1 MGILRLYCL
10 LELPERPLFLL
21 NCVPTRPGSWAERL
35 MMQQSEG
42 KSPLNQV
49 SDHPDFHV
57 VGIGASAGGLAALL
71 RFFENMPAQNDMA
84 FVIVLH
90 LSPKHESNI
99 AKLLQHVTKMVV
111 LQVMETV
118 RIEKN
123 QVYVIPPSKNLLMQ
137 DGQLI
142 IEPMTREFGKPVA
155 IDLFLRTLAEVHRER
170 AVGIILSGTGSD
182 GAVGIARI
190 REAGGMTIAQEPDD
204 AEYDSMPRSAI
215 ETGMVDVIL
224 PVADMPQK
232 LIDVVTNSVAIELP
246 DAEAGE
252 PGTPQ
257 QENDAAAKIRSE
269 AALAAI
275 MEILH
280 ARTGHDFTHYKKATV
295 LRRIERRMQVNCLSN
310 LNDYLVYL
318 ERTKE
323 ETPLLLQDMLISV
336 TNFFRDPESFAALE
350 RDIIPRLFEDAVEG
364 TQIRAWTPG
373 CATGEEAYSIA
384 MLLAEQAELHKA
396 QVDTQVFASDIDKR
410 AIDLGRRGL
419 YPESIVTDVPAN
431 RLRQFF
437 TKDGNQY
444 QIKKELREK
453 VLFAAHN
460 ILRDPP
466 FSRVHLITCRNLLIY
481 LSRDVQQKI
490 FEMFHFALLPG
501 GYLFLGSSE
510 SAEVAPKYFIPV
522 DKKNRIYRA
531 SSTAHGA
538 YYLPTMPFRKTHPL
552 MPITLA
558 QQDIKPR
565 LPYADLHQRLLE
577 HYAPPSVLINHEGDI
592 VYLSEKAGQYLRH
605 TGGEPSHNL
614 VALIVPALRLELR
627 TALFQMTQ
635 NDADIDSNI
644 ETRPVTVDRNG
655 FEFNVSMTIRQVQRD
670 EISGKLIFVLFNES
684 EKNAVQEQTPEVVH
698 SFMIKQLE
706 NELFVTKEQL
716 QTTIEQYETSAE
728 ELKAS
733 NEELQAINEELR
745 STTEELETSKE
756 ELQSINEE
764 LITVNH
770 ELKVKADE
778 TGKSNDD
785 LQNFIASTEIATLF
799 IDRAMRI
806 KRFTPRASDVFN
818 VIASDVGRPL
828 LDITHRLHYDNLESD
843 AAEVFTSLRALER
856 EVESDSGK
864 VFIARLIPYRT
875 TEDKIDGLVL
885 TFIDI
890 TNLKVAQ
897 KELLEEEHRMALV
910 AASTKDYAIITQ
922 DTAGLITSWNSG
934 AYRIFGYEEAEVIG
948 RPVDILFTPEDCERG
963 VPQAEMQ
970 AARADGSA
978 VDERWH
984 LRRDGSRFFCSGVT
998 TLLDSGEMRG
1008 YARIARDLT
1017 GTKEAESRREQTLA
1031 RETATRI
1038 QAENASRMREE
1049 FLAVLSHELKQPLNL
1064 IHLNAEWLKR
1074 MPESRDSAAI
1084 LRVAETIRAAVIS
1097 QATIINDLLDLSR
1110 VSTGKLALNKAPLD
1124 LVPVVTRLVEAFAEE
1139 ASGKGISLV
1148 YSAAETEIPLL
1159 ADVTRIEQIVW
1170 NLLSNAIKF
1179 TTGGGRIN
1187 LSLSIQD
1194 DMACIQI
1201 SDTGEGIKSDFLP
1214 HVFEM
1219 FNQADGSITREH
1231 GGLGIGLAL
1240 VKQLVD
1246 SHNGRVVV
1254 ASGGPGQGA
1263 EFTVWL
1269 PMLDAAAGEGD
1280 DVNPEQKLLQ
1290 GRHILLVD
1298 DDVECLETF
1307 GDLLV
1312 SHGATLARAQNAG
1325 DALAM
1330 VEQNQFDMIV
1340 SDIGMPTM
1348 DGYQLLT
1355 AIRQLPN
1362 GANVSVLAVT
1372 GFGRMVDVER
1382 ALHAGFAAHLQK
1394 PVDFSAFMRTVQT
1407 VFNS

>member
-1 MGILRLYCL
+1 M
-10 LELPERPLFLL
+10 
-21 NCVPTRPGSWAERL
+21 
-35 MMQQSEG
+35 
-42 KSPLNQV
+42 

-99 AKLLQHVTKMVV
+99 AKLLQNVTKMVV

-123 QVYVIPPSKNLLMQ
+123 RVYVISPSKNLLMQ

-142 IEPMTREFGKPVA
+142 IEPLTRLHGKHVA

-190 REAGGMTIAQEPDD
+190 REAGGMTIAQQPDD
-204 AEYDSMPRSAI
+204 AEYDPMPRSAI
-215 ETGMVDVIL
+215 DTGMIDVIL
-224 PVADMPQK
+224 PVVDMPQK
-232 LIDVVTNSVAIELP
+232 LIDVVRNSAAIVLPDVDADADAADLATQQETSDAATNS
-246 DAEAGE
+246 
-252 PGTPQ
+252 
-257 QENDAAAKIRSE
+257 RSE

-295 LRRIERRMQVNCLSN
+295 LRRIERRMQVNCLAN
-310 LNDYLVYL
+310 LNDYLAYL
-318 ERTKE
+318 EHRKE

-336 TNFFRDPESFAALE
+336 TNFFRDSESFAALE
-350 RDIIPRLFEDAVEG
+350 RDIIPRLFEGATDG
-364 TQIRAWTPG
+364 TQIRAWTAG
-373 CATGEEAYSIA
+373 CATGEEAYSVA
-384 MLLAEQAELHKA
+384 MLLAEQVDLHKA
-396 QVDTQVFASDIDKR
+396 VLDTQVFASDIDKR
-410 AIDLGRRGL
+410 AIILGRRGL

-431 RLRQFF
+431 KLRQFF

-444 QIKKELREK
+444 QIKKDVREK

-510 SAEVAPKYFIPV
+510 SAEVASKYFIPV
-522 DKKNRIYRA
+522 DKKNRIYRV
-531 SSTAHGA
+531 SGTAHSA
-538 YYLPTMPFRKTHPL
+538 HYVPTMPFRKTRAL
-552 MPITLA
+552 VPIVLTP
-558 QQDIKPR
+558 QEIKPR

-614 VALIVPALRLELR
+614 IALIVPALRLELR

-635 NDADIDSNI
+635 NDADI
-644 ETRPVTVDRNG
+644 ETRPVVVGYNG
-655 FEFNVSMTIRQVQRD
+655 FELNVSMTIRQVQSD
-670 EISGKLIFVLFNES
+670 ETSGKLILVLFNES
-684 EKNAVQEQTPEVVH
+684 ERNAVEEQTPETVN

-706 NELFVTKEQL
+706 SELFVTKEQL
-716 QTTIEQYETSAE
+716 QSTIEQYETSAE

-764 LITVNH
+764 LITVNQ
-770 ELKVKADE
+770 ELKLKADE

-806 KRFTPRASDVFN
+806 KRFTPRASDIFN
-818 VIASDVGRPL
+818 VIAGDVGRPL
-828 LDITHRLHYDNLESD
+828 LDITHRLRYDNLERD
-843 AAEVFTSLRALER
+843 ADEVFTSLRAMER
-856 EVESDSGK
+856 EVESDSGQ

-890 TNLKVAQ
+890 SSLKLAQ
-897 KELLEEEHRMALV
+897 RKLLEEEHRMRLV
-910 AASTKDYAIITQ
+910 AASIKDYAIITQ
-922 DTAGLITSWNSG
+922 DMEGWITSWNSG
-934 AYRIFGYEEAEVIG
+934 ASRIFGYEEAEVIG
-948 RPVDILFTPEDCERG
+948 QSVDILFTPEDRGRG
-963 VPQAEMQ
+963 VPYAEMQ
-970 AARADGSA
+970 IARKNGSA

-984 LRRDGSRFFCSGVT
+984 MRRDGSRFFCSGVT
-998 TLLDSGEMRG
+998 TLLDSGEIRG

-1084 LRVAETIRAAVIS
+1084 QRVAETIRAAVIS

-1110 VSTGKLALNKAPLD
+1110 VSTGKLTLNKAPLD
-1124 LVPVVTRLVEAFAEE
+1124 LVPVVARLVAMFSEE
-1139 ASGKGISLV
+1139 ASSKGISLI
-1148 YSAAETEIPLL
+1148 YNAAEREIPLL

-1179 TTGGGRIN
+1179 TTGGGRVS
-1187 LSLSIQD
+1187 LSLSIQNE
-1194 DMACIQI
+1194 MACIRV
-1201 SDTGEGIKSDFLP
+1201 SDSGKGIKPDFLP
-1214 HVFEM
+1214 YVFEM
-1219 FNQADGSITREH
+1219 FNQADGGTTREH

-1246 SHNGRVVV
+1246 SHNGRVLVT
-1254 ASGGPGQGA
+1254 SEGLEQGA

-1269 PMLDAAAGEGD
+1269 PVIDAAAGAH
-1280 DVNPEQKLLQ
+1280 DVSHSERELLQ

-1298 DDVECLETF
+1298 DDAECLETF

-1312 SHGATLARAQNAG
+1312 SHGAKLVRAQNAG

-1330 VEQNQFDMIV
+1330 VEKNQFDMIV
-1340 SDIGMPTM
+1340 SDIGMPAM

-1355 AIRQLPN
+1355 AIRQLPH
-1362 GANVSVLAVT
+1362 GAKVSVLAVT

-1382 ALHAGFAAHLQK
+1382 ALSFGFAAHLQK
-1394 PVDFSAFMRTVQT
+1394 PVDFSAFMKTVQT